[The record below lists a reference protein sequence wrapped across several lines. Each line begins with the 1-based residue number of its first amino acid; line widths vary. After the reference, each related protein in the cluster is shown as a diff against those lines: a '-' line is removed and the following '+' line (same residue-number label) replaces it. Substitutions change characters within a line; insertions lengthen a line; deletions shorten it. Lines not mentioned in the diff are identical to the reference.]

1 MTGVQTCALP
11 ISSGTAATSG
21 TEPRTYGLSRERW
34 DWSLE
39 VEEKVQEK
47 RWNLSLEVEEKV
59 AARETLDLALEEQQ
73 VLALAEVD
81 AEGEV
86 PVSFLG

>member
-1 MTGVQTCALP
+1 MV
-11 ISSGTAATSG
+11 
-21 TEPRTYGLSRERW
+21 LSRERW

-47 RWNLSLEVEEKV
+47 RWKLSLEVEEKV
-59 AARETLDLALEEQQ
+59 AGRMTLDLALEEQQ
-73 VLALAEVD
+73 VLTLAEVD